1 MIIRDQRRRN
11 FLSPR
16 SIVLVLLVA
25 AVLVAAF
32 FIFSHSDESSGPT
45 FLFTGME
52 NVKQEGETTYFV
64 EENVKFDHGET
75 QTDNEAHSG
84 KYSSM
89 IYDAMQFGPTWETED
104 FKSGY
109 IYEARIW
116 RKSVSGKGSF
126 IASGDWGFYKK
137 GVLTGQ
143 RSSDGWEEMLLKFEI
158 PKYIKGG
165 KLKIYTY
172 NPDQD
177 VAFFDDLE
185 IRRVVVSEMASVPV
199 FEKEDSIRT
208 LNILLGEK
216 GEKKIRDKR
225 DEALRKGILKSAD
238 DDWVKCKI
246 EEGKQQFTGKLRLK
260 GDWTDHLKGD
270 KWSFR
275 ISLATGQA
283 WNRLVVFSV
292 QSPDTRY
299 MLSEWV
305 YHRWLHLEDVLT
317 PRYDFIHLKVNNVD
331 KGVFA
336 WEEHFVKQIPEYNM
350 RREGPILKFIENGF
364 WDTQDKIISND
375 HVALEERVPIFRS
388 SDIEA
393 FGMSKIAKDSALT
406 VQFQIAQNLMH
417 EYKTGQKS
425 IWDVFDVERMARY
438 FAIVDVTRAH
448 HGFIWH
454 NQRIYYNPVIS
465 RLEPIG
471 FDGYTYNGPY
481 NWLNRP
487 FLGFARNIR
496 YMRPGYKEQMFE
508 RFFHDERFVEK
519 YIRNLYLYTSEDY
532 LDQFFATIG
541 ADLKQRESWLRKE
554 WRGYRYDYKFLYDEA
569 LKIRLLM
576 MPMEETSLKA
586 HKQEKLADGT
596 FRYKVFNYHCLP
608 IHPIGLGKKRGK
620 VDFPFTDAKL
630 IDAYANE
637 FPAEFLDLHATG
649 EGKYVMF
656 RIPGID
662 SIFSVEAMS
671 WKAPEAYSPEQ
682 ELFSDL
688 KLSQDHIY
696 EVDSANKKIL
706 FRSGKYRTDRDILI
720 PAGWQVWFDPGVEL
734 DLIKKAK
741 FISKSQVLIFG
752 DEDRPVTITSSDKS
766 ANGFTILNAEKK
778 SEFHYVV
785 FDNLNT
791 LAFKGWNLTGAVT
804 LYESE
809 VLIKNSRFVN
819 NHCEDGLNL
828 VRCIFNMTDSYVGYT
843 FADGFDADFCN
854 GNVTNCFFSHTGNDG
869 MDFSGSHINILR
881 CEVEYAGD
889 KGISL
894 GEESTVDVKST
905 KISNSV
911 IGLVAKDLTQVTVG
925 HIELIDNQTG
935 FAAYQKKPE
944 YGPANITVKS
954 AKMEGNGE
962 AYLLQEGS
970 TLQLGDKLIK
980 GKR

>member
-1 MIIRDQRRRN
+1 
-11 FLSPR
+11 
-16 SIVLVLLVA
+16 
-25 AVLVAAF
+25 
-32 FIFSHSDESSGPT
+32 
-45 FLFTGME
+45 
-52 NVKQEGETTYFV
+52 
-64 EENVKFDHGET
+64 
-75 QTDNEAHSG
+75 
-84 KYSSM
+84 
-89 IYDAMQFGPTWETED
+89 
-104 FKSGY
+104 
-109 IYEARIW
+109 
-116 RKSVSGKGSF
+116 
-126 IASGDWGFYKK
+126 
-137 GVLTGQ
+137 
-143 RSSDGWEEMLLKFEI
+143 
-158 PKYIKGG
+158 
-165 KLKIYTY
+165 
-172 NPDQD
+172 
-177 VAFFDDLE
+177 
-185 IRRVVVSEMASVPV
+185 
-199 FEKEDSIRT
+199 
-208 LNILLGEK
+208 
-216 GEKKIRDKR
+216 
-225 DEALRKGILKSAD
+225 
-238 DDWVKCKI
+238 
-246 EEGKQQFTGKLRLK
+246 
-260 GDWTDHLKGD
+260 
-270 KWSFR
+270 
-275 ISLATGQA
+275 
-283 WNRLVVFSV
+283 
-292 QSPDTRY
+292 

-317 PRYDFIHLKVNNVD
+317 PRYDLIHLKVNNVD

-375 HVALEERVPIFRS
+375 NVALEERVPIFRS
-388 SDIEA
+388 ADIEA
-393 FGMSKIAKDSALT
+393 FGMSKIAKDSVARG
-406 VQFQIAQNLMH
+406 QFEIAQNLMH

-454 NQRIYYNPVIS
+454 NQRLYYNPVIS

-519 YIRNLYLYTSEDY
+519 YIRNLYHYTSEDY
-532 LDQFFATIG
+532 LDRLFATIG
-541 ADLKQRESWLRKE
+541 EDLKQREGWLRKE

-576 MPMEETSLKA
+576 MPMAETSLKV
-586 HKQEKLADGT
+586 HKQEKLADGSI
-596 FRYKVFNYHCLP
+596 RYKVFNYHCLP
-608 IHPIGLGKKRGK
+608 VHPVGLGKKKGK
-620 VDFPFTDAKL
+620 VDFPFTDSHL

-637 FPAEFLDLHATG
+637 FPAEFLDLHAAG
-649 EGKYVMF
+649 EGKWVMF

-662 SIFSVEAMS
+662 SVFSVELMS

-682 ELFSDL
+682 ELFTDL
-688 KLSQDHIY
+688 KLSNDHIY
-696 EVDSANKKIL
+696 EVDSAKKRIY
-706 FRSGKYRTDRDILI
+706 FRSGKYQTARDILI
-720 PAGWQVWFDPGVEL
+720 PEGWQVRFDPGVEL

-752 DEDRPVTITSSDKS
+752 DEDRPVIISSSDKS
-766 ANGFTILNAEKK
+766 ANGFTILNAERK

-804 LYESE
+804 FYESE

-819 NHCEDGLNL
+819 NHCEDALNL
-828 VRCIFNMTDSYVGYT
+828 VRCVFNLTDSYIGYT

-854 GNVTNCFFSHTGNDG
+854 GTVVNCFFSHTGNDG
-869 MDFSGSHINILR
+869 MDFSGSHISIQR

-894 GEESTVDVKST
+894 GEESTIEVLNT
-905 KISNSV
+905 KVNNSV
-911 IGLVAKDLTQVTVG
+911 IGLVAKDLTEVTVG
-925 HIELIDNQTG
+925 YIELTDNQTG

-944 YGPANITVKS
+944 YGPATITVKS
-954 AKMEGNGE
+954 ANMKGNGE
-962 AYLLQEGS
+962 DYLLQEGS
-970 TLQLGDKLIK
+970 SLQIGDKLIK